1 LKGFQLQSDVWDWS
15 PAFLIQLRSFHRWGR
30 VTEIQEAPGAI
41 TRCLREWSS
50 GDDQALERLT
60 AEVYAELRRRAA
72 FAMAHLPGNRTIQP
86 TALVHELYFQLPG
99 VQHIDWRCRA
109 QFLSVAAKMMRNI
122 LVDHAR
128 KRHAKKR
135 GGGLSPL
142 IVDPPVKDPALQ
154 VDVLLVHQV
163 LERFTEQYPRQSD
176 VVELRFFGG
185 LTAEETSAVL
195 TARGIDT
202 SLRTVE
208 RDWKFAQAW
217 LHNAIQS
224 P

>member
-1 LKGFQLQSDVWDWS
+1 MS
-15 PAFLIQLRSFHRWGR
+15 
-30 VTEIQEAPGAI
+30 EIQEGPGVI
-41 TRCLREWSS
+41 TRCLKEWRS
-50 GDDQALERLT
+50 GEEQALERLT

-72 FAMAHLPGNRTIQP
+72 FVMADLPGNRTIQP

-99 VQHIDWRCRA
+99 VQHIDWQCRA
-109 QFLSVAAKMMRNI
+109 QFLGVAAKMMRNI

-128 KRHAKKR
+128 KRHARKR
-135 GGGLSPL
+135 GGGAVPL
-142 IVDPPVKDPALQ
+142 IVDPQVKDPALH

-185 LTAEETSAVL
+185 LTAEETSTVL
-195 TARGIDT
+195 TARGIEA

-224 P
+224 R

>member
-1 LKGFQLQSDVWDWS
+1 VSD
-15 PAFLIQLRSFHRWGR
+15 
-30 VTEIQEAPGAI
+30 TEETPGVI
-41 TRCLREWSS
+41 TRYLREWRG
-50 GDDQALERLT
+50 GDGQALERLT
-60 AEVYAELRRRAA
+60 TEVYSELRRRAA
-72 FAMAHLPGNRTIQP
+72 FVMNKLPGNRTIQP

-99 VQHIDWRCRA
+99 IQHIDWQCRA

-135 GGGLSPL
+135 GGTASLL
-142 IVDPPVKDPALQ
+142 VVEPPVKDPALH
-154 VDVLLVHQV
+154 VDVLLIHQV
-163 LERFTEQYPRQSD
+163 LERFTVQYPRQSD

-195 TARGIDT
+195 TARGIDS

-224 P
+224 Q